1 MSNNENVK
9 VGEKAEDFTLKNQY
23 EEEVSLS
30 DFEGKKVLLS
40 FHPLAWTE
48 VCKNQMESLEENYE
62 EFEEKNTVPLGISVD
77 SVPTK
82 KAWSKDMELEKTQI
96 LADFWPHGEIAKKYG
111 IFREENGFSERAN
124 ILINKKR
131 EIEFIKVHDIHKVP
145 NIKEIL
151 EKI

>member
-9 VGEKAEDFTLKNQY
+9 PGEKAEDFTLKNQY

-48 VCKNQMESLEENYE
+48 VCRNQMESLEENYE
-62 EFEEKNTVPLGISVD
+62 NFEEKNTIPLGISVD
-77 SVPTK
+77 PVPTK

-96 LADFWPHGEIAKKYG
+96 LADFWPHGKIAKKYG

>member
-9 VGEKAEDFTLKNQY
+9 PGEKAEDFTLKNQY
-23 EEEVSLS
+23 EKEVSLS

-48 VCKNQMESLEENYE
+48 VCRNQMESLEENYE
-62 EFEEKNTVPLGISVD
+62 NFEEKNTVPLGISVD
-77 SVPTK
+77 PVPTK

-96 LADFWPHGEIAKKYG
+96 LADFWPHGKIAKKYG